1 MRLQGCTGVPPCKK
15 KTTSPA
21 LVALRYFNHIA
32 PMKILL
38 PLLAFAAAG
47 CASSAVERPV
57 EITPVYDVLILH
69 GTIVD
74 GTGSPWFRGDV
85 AIRGDRI
92 AAVGLLPGAQAR
104 DTIDARGLIV
114 SPGWITLPG
123 NSESRC
129 LAAGGPFSKTPQAI
143 PSEFPG
149 EVPSVVPVT
158 DRQLKEPGFARG
170 AGVRWG
176 D

>member
-57 EITPVYDVLILH
+57 EITPVYDILILH
-69 GTIVD
+69 GSIVD

-92 AAVGLLPGAQAR
+92 AAVGLLRGAQAR

-114 SPGWITLPG
+114 SPGWIDMLG
-123 NSESRC
+123 HSEYALLRDGRA
-129 LAAGGPFSKTPQAI
+129 LSKITQGI
-143 PSEFPG
+143 TSEITG
-149 EVPSVVPVT
+149 EVTSVVPVNERT
-158 DRQLKEPGFARG
+158 LKETGFARSDS
-170 AGVRWG
+170 VTWR